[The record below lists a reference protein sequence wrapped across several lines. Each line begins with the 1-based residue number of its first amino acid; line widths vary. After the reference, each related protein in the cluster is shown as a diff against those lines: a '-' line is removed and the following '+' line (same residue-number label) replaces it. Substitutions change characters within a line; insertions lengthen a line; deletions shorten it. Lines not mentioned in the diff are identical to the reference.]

1 MNKSIVS
8 SLILAIAG
16 GLSGCAT
23 LPKGASAVTP
33 FQKERYLG
41 KWFEVARFDFSF
53 EKNLNQTSAEYVALE
68 NGKISVTN
76 RGYDTVKNRWKEA
89 HGSAK
94 FRGSDTVAELKVSFF
109 GPFYGAYNVIALDPD
124 YKYALVA
131 GSSTEYLWI
140 LSREKTIPD
149 SIKTRYLDLA
159 KSIGY
164 DLSKLI
170 WVKHD
175 Q

>member
-1 MNKSIVS
+1 MNKT
-8 SLILAIAG
+8 ILSMLVFAFAWIFT
-16 GLSGCAT
+16 GCAT

-33 FQKERYLG
+33 FQKEKYLG

-53 EKNLNQTSAEYVALE
+53 EKNMNNTSAEYVALG
-68 NGKISVTN
+68 NGKIGVTN

-89 HGSAK
+89 NGTAK

-109 GPFYGAYNVIALDPD
+109 GPFYGAYNVIALDAE

-170 WVKHD
+170 WVKQD